1 MYIRVLTGHDIY
13 YVALQH
19 VSKVAFYNRVYC
31 FYIIEFESVSV
42 KFLENCQT
50 FGDHACHPERSE
62 GSLRQVRPILC
73 FAHAV
78 MSGHLAVLL
87 LELFY
92 PHSGKFFFA
101 FISPIM

>member
-19 VSKVAFYNRVYC
+19 VSKVAFYNRIYC

-62 GSLRQVRPILC
+62 GSLRQVRQILR
-73 FAHAV
+73 FAQDDRQDLSQVRSREVFSPNA
-78 MSGHLAVLL
+78 
-87 LELFY
+87 
-92 PHSGKFFFA
+92 GKLSSSFLNT
-101 FISPIM
+101 